1 MPRIKNARWAAFGR
15 VGGHPRLRR
24 LLLAYFGFSCV
35 EWGAWVV
42 VLVFARTVGDA
53 TTVGFVAVAQLL
65 PAALLAPTLAGRLG
79 RFPRPKAMTI
89 VYAGVA
95 VALTATSVAMV
106 AGAHPGLVVALAAGT
121 TVLIAQVRPA
131 HHSLTPL
138 LVESP
143 ADLVAANVVATSA
156 EGMGLFIGPA
166 ATGLIMAVASPGWA
180 LAVCAAVIMSSTFA
194 TAWTRMPAS
203 ASLAIDR
210 HRSTGRSRWWHPSGE
225 GALPVVF
232 GGAQGFLE
240 GAVDVLI
247 VLLAIDVLALGEQ
260 GAGYL
265 NAAIGA
271 GAVAG
276 GLASSAL
283 VGRVRL
289 APPLLVGSVATGVAM
304 ALVAVMPVVSVF
316 LALMGVAYSLNSVT
330 NQTLLQRLT
339 PVGQM
344 GSAFGF
350 LEGASLLGLSA
361 GALAAPLIAAWV
373 GVPAAFAVLG
383 LVLPLIA
390 AGFWPRLRRADGS
403 VVVPTTTLETLRRVE
418 MLRGL
423 QPQALEAMARGATVQ
438 SARAGDVIVREGE
451 PGAVMFVIQDGSVE
465 VTRDGV
471 PVADL
476 GPSGI
481 FGEIAL
487 LTSLPRIATVTAR
500 QATSLVVVG
509 RDAFLAGLATTPAAR
524 SAVEQLAAR
533 RRQETLGEA
542 P

>member
-1 MPRIKNARWAAFGR
+1 MPRVKSARWAAFGR

-24 LLLAYFGFSCV
+24 LLLAYFGFSSV

-42 VLVFARTVGDA
+42 VLVFARSVGDA
-53 TTVGFVAVAQLL
+53 TTVGLVAVAQLL

-79 RFPRPKAMTI
+79 RFLRPKAMTI
-89 VYAGVA
+89 VYASVAAALAATGVA
-95 VALTATSVAMV
+95 MLV
-106 AGAHPGLVVALAAGT
+106 GAHPGLVVALAAVT

-180 LAVCAAVIMSSTFA
+180 LVVCATVIVSSTLA
-194 TAWTRMPAS
+194 TVWIGIPAS
-203 ASLAIDR
+203 SSPAIDR
-210 HRSTGRSRWWHPSGE
+210 RRSTGLSHWWRPSGE

-247 VLLAIDVLALGEQ
+247 VLLAIDVLALGDQ

-276 GLASSAL
+276 GLGASTL
-283 VGRVRL
+283 VGRARL
-289 APPLLVGSVATGVAM
+289 APPLLVGSLATGVAM
-304 ALVAVMPVVSVF
+304 ALVAFMPVVSVF

-339 PVGQM
+339 PIGQM

-350 LEGASLLGLSA
+350 LEGATLLGLSA
-361 GALAAPLIAAWV
+361 GALAAPVIASWL
-373 GVPAAFAVLG
+373 GVSSAFAVLG
-383 LVLPLIA
+383 LVLPVIA
-390 AGFWPRLRRADGS
+390 TAFWSRLRRADGS
-403 VVVPTTTLETLRRVE
+403 VVVPTRTLATLHSVE
-418 MLRGL
+418 MLGGL
-423 QPQALEAMARGATVQ
+423 QPQALEAMARGAAVQ
-438 SARAGDVIVREGE
+438 SARVGEVIVREGE
-451 PGAVMFVIQDGSVE
+451 PGEVMFVIRDGSVE
-465 VTRDGV
+465 VTRDGA
-471 PVADL
+471 PVAEL
-476 GPSGI
+476 GPSDI

-487 LTSLPRIATVTAR
+487 LTALPRIATVTAR
-500 QATSLVVVG
+500 QETSLIVVD

-524 SAVEQLAAR
+524 SAVEQLVAR
-533 RRQETLGEA
+533 RRQETLGG
-542 P
+542 PQ

>member
-1 MPRIKNARWAAFGR
+1 MPRVRSTRWAAFGR

-42 VLVFARTVGDA
+42 VLVFARSVGDA
-53 TTVGFVAVAQLL
+53 TTVGLVAVAQLL

-79 RFPRPKAMTI
+79 RLPRPKAMTI
-89 VYAGVA
+89 VYASVA
-95 VALTATSVAMV
+95 VALASTGVAMLV
-106 AGAHPGLVVALAAGT
+106 GAHPGLVVVLAAAT

-138 LVESP
+138 LVEGT

-180 LAVCAAVIMSSTFA
+180 LVVCAAVIVASASA
-194 TAWTRMPAS
+194 TAWIGIHASSSPAAAGGHS
-203 ASLAIDR
+203 A
-210 HRSTGRSRWWHPSGE
+210 GRSHWWRPSGE

-247 VLLAIDVLALGEQ
+247 VLLAIDVLALGDQ

-276 GLASSAL
+276 GLVASTL

-289 APPLLVGSVATGVAM
+289 APPLLVGSLTTGVAM
-304 ALVAVMPVVSVF
+304 ALVAVMPVVSIF

-339 PVGQM
+339 PIGQM

-361 GALAAPLIAAWV
+361 GALTAPFIASFV
-373 GVPAAFAVLG
+373 GVSSAFAVLG
-383 LVLPLIA
+383 LVLPVIA
-390 AGFWPRLRRADGS
+390 TGLWSRLRRADGS
-403 VVVPTTTLETLRRVE
+403 VVVPIRTLETLRRVE

-423 QPQALEAMARGATVQ
+423 QPQALEAMARGAAVQ
-438 SARAGDVIVREGE
+438 SVGTGQVIVREGE
-451 PGAVMFVIQDGSVE
+451 AGEVMFVIQDGSVE
-465 VTRDGV
+465 VTREGT
-471 PVADL
+471 PVAEL
-476 GPSGI
+476 GPSDI

-487 LTSLPRIATVTAR
+487 LTALPRIATVTAR
-500 QATSLVVVG
+500 RETSLVVLD

-533 RRQETLGEA
+533 RRQETLGGT